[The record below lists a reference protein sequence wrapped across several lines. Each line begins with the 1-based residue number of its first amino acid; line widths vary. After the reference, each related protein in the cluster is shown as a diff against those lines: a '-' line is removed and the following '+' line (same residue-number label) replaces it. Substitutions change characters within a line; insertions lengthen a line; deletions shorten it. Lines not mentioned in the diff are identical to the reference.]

1 MWWVGGFGGGG
12 GLYGKRKRES
22 EKIEMQFVFV
32 GGLRWVLWVV
42 EIGRAHV

>member
-1 MWWVGGFGGGG
+1 M
-12 GLYGKRKRES
+12 S

-42 EIGRAHV
+42 GGGGGGGL